1 MSADPAAKTR
11 AGNEAHTMTNAMRP
25 ARMRFISTGI
35 SIWDLDAASHQ
46 HQAGPQTQNSSAN
59 WSAKRFPRCRNW
71 PVLYHD
77 DGFSA
82 LRKRGNRYQ
91 YYVSNVTV

>member
-1 MSADPAAKTR
+1 MSPDPAAKTR

-46 HQAGPQTQNSSAN
+46 HQAVRKHKIRTRTGVQNASHGA
-59 WSAKRFPRCRNW
+59 ATGQFCTMMM
-71 PVLYHD
+71 D
-77 DGFSA
+77 FS
-82 LRKRGNRYQ
+82 R
-91 YYVSNVTV
+91 